1 MEFFF
6 FYFDLNSLEE
16 VPTVAI
22 VNLTLGAMFSMRSNK
37 SKLINQSKDFQL

>member
-1 MEFFF
+1 MEFF

-16 VPTVAI
+16 VPTV
-22 VNLTLGAMFSMRSNK
+22 VNLMLGAMFSMRSNK